1 MKNSDRILAISA
13 IFVSACALAVSIY
26 QTRILSMEKDAA
38 VWPYLRVG
46 TSWTDEQFI
55 LSVSNDGIGPA
66 IIQDVTYTLGDT
78 TFHMIHQVAR
88 HLIEQDTILKNN
100 VDDIS
105 YSNIESEGTAMR
117 AGESTN
123 ILQISKVSNEVIKR
137 IQNYMYT
144 EKIKIKID
152 YCSIYNKC
160 WRNQD
165 NEMLELD

>member
-13 IFVSACALAVSIY
+13 IFVSACALAVSVY

-38 VWPYLRVG
+38 VWPYLRIG
-46 TSWTDEQFI
+46 TSWHEQQFI

-66 IIQDVTYTLGDT
+66 IIQNMTYELEDT
-78 TFHMIHQVAR
+78 TFQMIHQVVR
-88 HLIEQDTILKNN
+88 HLIENDTFLSNN
-100 VDDIS
+100 IEEIS
-105 YSNIESEGTAMR
+105 YANIENEGTAMR
-117 AGESTN
+117 AGENKN
-123 ILQISKVSNEVIKR
+123 IFQISNVPNDVIKR
-137 IQNYMYT
+137 IQHYMYV

-165 NEMLELD
+165 NEMIELN

>member
-1 MKNSDRILAISA
+1 MKTSDRILAISA

-38 VWPYLRVG
+38 VWPYLRVA
-46 TSWTDEQFI
+46 TSWTDQQFI

-66 IIQDVTYTLGDT
+66 IIQDVTYKLGDS
-78 TFHMIHQVAR
+78 TFYMIHQVAR
-88 HLIEQDTILKNN
+88 YLIEQDTVLKNN
-100 VDDIS
+100 VDNIS

-117 AGESTN
+117 AGESTK
-123 ILQISKVSNEVIKR
+123 ILHISNVPNKVIKR
-137 IQNYMYT
+137 IQDYMYT